1 MSPASVGVCSAER
14 LSVQQGEPHL
24 PSLAGRGSKVWP
36 YVPESR
42 RRHLLRE
49 RAADCHRQAGQRYFN
64 SHGSVYSKMMVANLK
79 PPSSSDPGSDSPSS
93 STPEEADT
101 EDDGQA
107 VSMSFSASCRYFS
120 L

>member
-1 MSPASVGVCSAER
+1 
-14 LSVQQGEPHL
+14 
-24 PSLAGRGSKVWP
+24 
-36 YVPESR
+36 
-42 RRHLLRE
+42 
-49 RAADCHRQAGQRYFN
+49 
-64 SHGSVYSKMMVANLK
+64 MMAANLK

-107 VSMSFSASCRYFS
+107 VSMSFSASCLYFS